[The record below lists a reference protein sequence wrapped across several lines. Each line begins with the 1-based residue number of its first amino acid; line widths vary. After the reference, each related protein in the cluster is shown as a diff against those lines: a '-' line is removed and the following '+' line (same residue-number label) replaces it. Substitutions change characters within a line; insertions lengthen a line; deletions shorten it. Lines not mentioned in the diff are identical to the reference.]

1 MPTTVSTNVVFT
13 AKVRERGPEAR
24 RRSGR
29 GGARHCCQRGVA
41 PPPPP
46 AAPATAGPS
55 WPLHT
60 SCWRS
65 LARAGSSPGCHV
77 PTQAG
82 GNEAAALVNAVLGNI
97 IGIFI
102 TPAWLSVFLDV
113 AGQAPY
119 TKVRRRA
126 TGAQAC
132 AGVTCA

>member
-1 MPTTVSTNVVFT
+1 
-13 AKVRERGPEAR
+13 
-24 RRSGR
+24 
-29 GGARHCCQRGVA
+29 
-41 PPPPP
+41 
-46 AAPATAGPS
+46 
-55 WPLHT
+55 
-60 SCWRS
+60 
-65 LARAGSSPGCHV
+65 
-77 PTQAG
+77 
-82 GNEAAALVNAVLGNI
+82 VNAVLGNI